1 MRSSRS
7 VYKYFV
13 SLCLSVV
20 SSYGIYFTTEVFVS
34 SYAEFSRQEHDTEE
48 LTRLREINESFDYL
62 VLLYIQKMDLS
73 SKTRATNLKQKER
86 LQKKLNQPGLTD
98 EQRGLLQAE
107 LTAVSVVLDK

>member
-1 MRSSRS
+1 
-7 VYKYFV
+7 
-13 SLCLSVV
+13 
-20 SSYGIYFTTEVFVS
+20 
-34 SYAEFSRQEHDTEE
+34 
-48 LTRLREINESFDYL
+48 
-62 VLLYIQKMDLS
+62 MDLS